1 LPQPSQIINNKFPF
15 EPTAGQK
22 EFFSL
27 LDEFLGSSE
36 KSKSTLLL
44 KGYAGT
50 GKTTVLSAL
59 VEILPLFNYRY
70 LLMAPTG
77 RAAKV
82 MAVYTGKKAYTIHK
96 RIYKLVNDPRT
107 GYWRFQKQK
116 GYYKNTVFIVDEC
129 SMLSDVGELGG
140 SNVFK
145 DLIHFIF
152 SDDNNNRLIL
162 VGDTAQLPPVGQVES
177 PALMTDNLITL
188 HRLTVVDWEL
198 TEVMRQSLNSGILKN
213 ATALRNQI
221 SDKKCTF
228 KFQTAGFN
236 DIFKMSGE
244 RFEEGLRYA
253 YDKNGIENT
262 AIICRSNRS
271 AVQYNHFIRNTILF
285 FDNEIDVGDY
295 LMIVKNNYYYLSD
308 DSPAGFLANGDFVE
322 VMRVLSFEERLGFR
336 FSRLELRLIDYP
348 HQEKFEALVLLETL
362 HSSHTSLSDE
372 RQKELHNMIME
383 ENSKEDQKQSKKM
396 IREDPYFNAL
406 QVKFAYALTCHKSQ
420 GGQWNTVFVDQ
431 GYLKPEMIDISY
443 MRWLYTAVTRAKQE
457 LFLVNFSPNFF

>member
-1 LPQPSQIINNKFPF
+1 
-15 EPTAGQK
+15 
-22 EFFSL
+22 
-27 LDEFLGSSE
+27 
-36 KSKSTLLL
+36 
-44 KGYAGT
+44 
-50 GKTTVLSAL
+50 
-59 VEILPLFNYRY
+59 
-70 LLMAPTG
+70 
-77 RAAKV
+77 
-82 MAVYTGKKAYTIHK
+82 
-96 RIYKLVNDPRT
+96 
-107 GYWRFQKQK
+107 
-116 GYYKNTVFIVDEC
+116 
-129 SMLSDVGELGG
+129 MLSDVGELGG

-152 SDDNNNRLIL
+152 SDNNNNRLIL

-236 DIFKMSGE
+236 DVFKMSGE

-285 FDNEIDVGDY
+285 YDNEIDAGDY
-295 LMIVKNNYYYLSD
+295 LMIVKNNYYFLSD

-322 VMRVLSFEERLGFR
+322 VMRVLSFEERFGFR
-336 FSRLELRLIDYP
+336 FSTLELRLIDYP
-348 HQEKFEALVLLETL
+348 QQEKFEALVLLETL

-372 RQKELHNMIME
+372 RQKELQHTIIE
-383 ENSKEDQKQSKKM
+383 EHSKKNQKQSKKI
-396 IREDPYFNAL
+396 IREDPYLNAL

-420 GGQWNTVFVDQ
+420 GGQWDTVFVDQ

-443 MRWLYTAVTRAKQE
+443 MRWLYTAVTRTKQE